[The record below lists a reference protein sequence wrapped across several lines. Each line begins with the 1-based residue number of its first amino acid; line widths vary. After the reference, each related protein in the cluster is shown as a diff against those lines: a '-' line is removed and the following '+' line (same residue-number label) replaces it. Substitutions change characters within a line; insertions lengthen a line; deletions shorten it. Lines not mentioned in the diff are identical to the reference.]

1 MAERAA
7 LRGHRQR
14 HSPTSPTFSR
24 QKIRGRLRVEVVE
37 GSVADVRQ
45 LGQHVGQD
53 GAPAVV
59 AAAAGAVIGLGLVDV
74 SEKVEP

>member
-1 MAERAA
+1 M
-7 LRGHRQR
+7 
-14 HSPTSPTFSR
+14 
-24 QKIRGRLRVEVVE
+24 EVVE